1 LYAGASVEKALEI
14 AANNDIYTSA
24 PFQIVR
30 QQKSIKNKPKVS

>member
-14 AANNDIYTSA
+14 AVNNDIYTSG

-30 QQKSIKNKPKVS
+30 QQKQTKKA